1 MTMNESPQHPVS
13 WRTLTGRPNAGGF
26 AKAARKLSLLIM
38 GSVLGAVA
46 AWAAPGDLDVRFGV
60 SGIGRTLENF
70 SATAPYGLA
79 VIQQSD
85 GKIVVAGASR
95 TANTMFVA
103 RYNTDGGL
111 DTSFS
116 ATGVTSVAFAN
127 GPGAAYGL
135 LQQPDG
141 KLVITGAGQNNRAGD
156 YDIVLVRMN
165 SDGSPDSSFGTA
177 GIASLTGGGVDEF
190 GVAVIRQSDGKL
202 LVAGTSNANRTYD
215 YEFARFN
222 ADGTIDNSFGS
233 SGRLYVDVAGH
244 DDQAN
249 AMIQQADGA
258 IVATG
263 FSRDAAGMTNMS
275 VVRLTA
281 AGALDSAFGTG
292 GKLIINFG
300 AQASSASGIAQ
311 QLG

>member
-190 GVAVIRQSDGKL
+190 GVPAVVAKRSLEAELQAWPAEIICTIRCRWTACRSIRWSG
-202 LVAGTSNANRTYD
+202 GMR
-215 YEFARFN
+215 
-222 ADGTIDNSFGS
+222 IGS
-233 SGRLYVDVAGH
+233 
-244 DDQAN
+244 
-249 AMIQQADGA
+249 
-258 IVATG
+258 T
-263 FSRDAAGMTNMS
+263 
-275 VVRLTA
+275 TA
-281 AGALDSAFGTG
+281 F
-292 GKLIINFG
+292 
-300 AQASSASGIAQ
+300 
-311 QLG
+311 